1 MCAARAYHLTV
12 NVAGRLAGGGASR
25 GFLFNRVLNRRLRRL
40 IGTIGRLSIPIRIF
54 GALFAGLL
62 LRGSSKTSSTTS
74 LDLSICR
81 LQQTETTD
89 SPRATGKNQEEN
101 SPTPRQHIKERQ
113 KTGNQGKNTQT
124 SCNQQGNT
132 ARARSIKVG
141 QRRGLCVL
149 HDRNLVRVRG
159 SRGRFA
165 NLRNRSRIG
174 RRVGG
179 FLHRVGGTGRSLRK
193 SGRGQGGARRHR
205 MIGGLVRLRLIQ

>member
-74 LDLSICR
+74 LDLSTCR
-81 LQQTETTD
+81 LQQTEATD

-124 SCNQQGNT
+124 SCN
-132 ARARSIKVG
+132 
-141 QRRGLCVL
+141 
-149 HDRNLVRVRG
+149 
-159 SRGRFA
+159 
-165 NLRNRSRIG
+165 
-174 RRVGG
+174 
-179 FLHRVGGTGRSLRK
+179 
-193 SGRGQGGARRHR
+193 
-205 MIGGLVRLRLIQ
+205 